1 MHLKIALLVTG
12 FVLWTSQGQFDKM
25 KILIKDFVDEKLW
38 TEKGFSL
45 YRFNSG
51 YSMLRDRNEVG
62 E

>member
-1 MHLKIALLVTG
+1 
-12 FVLWTSQGQFDKM
+12 M